1 MYKTMYIIECLDSE
15 YNILNFSNNNEDVI
29 FFDNEKIITISH
41 NYMKIVKQKIILL
54 HLMLENVANETETE
68 SIIIPFKKINYNDMK
83 FVINFFKID
92 DDNINIFFNDLNKND
107 QSVSSV
113 NTNNL
118 PIILKDFFN
127 DYTVTNTINISELK
141 DIELDCYKLK
151 YLENITMI
159 ADYLQYDLLCDASQY
174 KYADNIRIINRN
186 LLTQIIKEK
195 LIISDEIIKINNF
208 LHNTNHEI
216 NNIINFCN
224 EISIIDYDTLQKFIV
239 MKPSKDVLIEE
250 IINYI
255 IFDLDQLY

>member
-15 YNILNFSNNNEDVI
+15 YNILNISNNNEDVI
-29 FFDNEKIITISH
+29 FLDTEKIITISY
-41 NYMKIVKQKIILL
+41 NYMEKIKQKIILL
-54 HLMLENVANETETE
+54 HLMLENNIENENEA
-68 SIIIPFKKINYNDMK
+68 IIIPFKHISYNDMK
-83 FVINFFKID
+83 FVINFLKID
-92 DDNINIFFNDLNKND
+92 DSIIDIFFKDLNKND
-107 QSVSSV
+107 QSVSSI
-113 NTNNL
+113 NTKKMPN
-118 PIILKDFFN
+118 ILKHFFN
-127 DYTVTNTINISELK
+127 DYTITNTINISELK
-141 DIELDCYKLK
+141 DIELDYNKLK
-151 YLENITMI
+151 YLEKITII

-208 LHNTNHEI
+208 LDSSNYEI

-250 IINYI
+250 IINQILY
-255 IFDLDQLY
+255 DLDQLY